1 MPASETARRDR
12 IKAALDAGSSET
24 ERVTF
29 RGSLH
34 LLPVITIALTDT
46 VLNAR
51 SHRIRAQLEGV
62 ASAEGVKNDPEGE
75 QAQETIRTLL
85 RETPGFAPLKENL
98 AAENQKSPG
107 VITATGLL
115 INANTRAVALRDL
128 GKTHID
134 LAVLPADATIDEL
147 YALEADLQVAVDYK
161 QDYSFTNELLFVH
174 DLITDQQRSEGQ
186 VALQMRWATPGK
198 AASITKGTD
207 QVRRYTRH
215 LAFIRE
221 IQALSGKKVPLVDFD
236 DTQQTLAEFDTRY
249 ESLRVKDPDGADE
262 MKLAQVLALLADLGY
277 QASREIKPGWV
288 DDYLADA
295 IAENPVLK
303 DVLDA
308 VADGTPHAAAESE
321 LGGLDVLEDLDGG
334 EDGAATTTAAQQT
347 VATLVERLGKSAQQE
362 TVALPGADGEEKELP
377 RETVLDAVQDAL
389 KAAAETAK
397 EAAAQGDALKAATL
411 HCLEAAKRL
420 KKAATAW
427 ADNSSDPDF
436 DDEAFT
442 AALEKADH
450 ALAAL
455 KQQSATT

>member
-1 MPASETARRDR
+1 MPASETTRRDR
-12 IKAALDAGSSET
+12 IKAALDAGPSET

-29 RGSLH
+29 RGSLQ
-34 LLPVITIALTDT
+34 LLPVVRIALTDT

-62 ASAEGVKNDPEGE
+62 ANADVVKSDPDGE

-85 RETPGFAPLKENL
+85 RETPGFLPLKENL
-98 AAENQKSPG
+98 EVDKQKSPG
-107 VITATGLL
+107 VITANGLL

-128 GKTHID
+128 GRTHID
-134 LAVLPADATIDEL
+134 VAVLPADATIEEL

-174 DLITDQQRSEGQ
+174 DLITDQQRSDEQ

-198 AASITKGTD
+198 AASVSKGAE

-221 IQALSGKKVPLVDFD
+221 IQSLSGRKVPLVDFD
-236 DTQQTLAEFDTRY
+236 DAQQTLAEFDTRY
-249 ESLRVKDPDGADE
+249 QSLRVTNPDGADE
-262 MKLAQVLALLADLGY
+262 MKLAQILALLADLGY

-288 DDYLADA
+288 DEYLADA
-295 IAENPVLK
+295 ISENPVLK
-303 DVLDA
+303 GVMDAVVEGVPEESSGTELSGLDVLDA
-308 VADGTPHAAAESE
+308 
-321 LGGLDVLEDLDGG
+321 LGGEEAG
-334 EDGAATTTAAQQT
+334 GAATSAAQQT
-347 VATLVERLGKSAQQE
+347 VATLVERLGNSAQE
-362 TVALPGADGEEKELP
+362 DTVALPGADGDETELP
-377 RETVLDAVQDAL
+377 RQAVLDAVQDAL

-397 EAAAQGDALKAATL
+397 EAAAQGDALKAATT

-420 KKAATAW
+420 KKAAAAWTA
-427 ADNSSDPDF
+427 NSGDPEF
-436 DDEAFT
+436 DDDAFI
-442 AALEKADH
+442 AAYEKAEN

-455 KQQSATT
+455 KQTVT

>member
-12 IKAALDAGSSET
+12 IKAALDAGPTET

-29 RGSLH
+29 RGSQQR
-34 LLPVITIALTDT
+34 LPVITIALNDT
-46 VLNAR
+46 VLNTR

-62 ASAEGVKNDPEGE
+62 ANAAIVKSDPAGE
-75 QAQETIRTLL
+75 EAQETIRGLL
-85 RETPGFAPLKENL
+85 RETAGFLPLKENL
-98 AAENQKSPG
+98 ETENQKYPG
-107 VITATGLL
+107 VITADGLL

-134 LAVLPADATIDEL
+134 VAVLPADATIEEL

-174 DLITDQQRSEGQ
+174 DLITDQQRSDEQ

-198 AASITKGTD
+198 AASVSKGAE

-262 MKLAQVLALLADLGY
+262 MKLAQILALLANLGY

-288 DDYLADA
+288 DEYLADA

-303 DVLDA
+303 DVMEA
-308 VADGTPHAAAESE
+308 VVQGAPEEEGGSE
-321 LGGLDVLEDLDGG
+321 LSGLDVLDAVDGQSG
-334 EDGAATTTAAQQT
+334 GAVASAALQT
-347 VATLVERLGKSAQQE
+347 VTTLVERLGKSAQKD
-362 TVALPGADGEEKELP
+362 TVALPGADGAETELP
-377 RETVLDAVQDAL
+377 RQAVLDAVQDAL

-397 EAAAQGDALKAATL
+397 EAAAQGDALKAPTT
-411 HCLEAAKRL
+411 HCLESAKRL
-420 KKAATAW
+420 KKAAAAWTATS
-427 ADNSSDPDF
+427 DDPDF
-436 DDEAFT
+436 DSAAFA
-442 AALEKADH
+442 AALQKAEN
-450 ALAAL
+450 ALSAL
-455 KQQSATT
+455 KQTVT